1 MGGLSNLWG
10 RNKCTHGFMGNAV
23 ENRPLGRSRRKREDN
38 IKKYLKETGLKGVDW
53 VGLTG

>member
-1 MGGLSNLWG
+1 
-10 RNKCTHGFMGNAV
+10 MGNAV